1 MKKVKIILSIILI
14 SVVLLAC
21 LGFLGY
27 FGVKSMRRSRL
38 RIAAREA
45 FAAEDWKKAETL
57 LKEYVQKDPN
67 SEEDYVRL
75 AQVYKHFC
83 NTEKELHCWYKASTL
98 NPLKPEYWDNYTS
111 CALNA
116 RNFGHLYS
124 TLNRKLVLGGELA
137 PKDRICYLI
146 CAVMTRRNKEAEK
159 FYGETIKAD
168 PEAFR
173 KDELGRFAEFLV
185 TSNRQTPVERTNF
198 INDSMKSDNPFVRT
212 ESILR
217 HLLDLEYSEE
227 EMASIREK
235 EEKLLKQAV
244 ELNRFVAIPFL
255 ANVYFSQ
262 MKFDSVIEIAEPYL
276 ADIDSIPL
284 SVIYAESCLLG
295 ARPEKLKPLAGR
307 FRSLGGEYRFLASY
321 FDALYDF
328 SQGVEKNDDLV
339 RHMHEVN
346 GVVQTN
352 LVKLIELQIALNSD
366 TMDKICN
373 TLETLMMSPPFYDL
387 QERACS
393 AVRHYMGTKI
403 EENPKLVEDPRMIKL
418 ALILSSIDK
427 TDPLLMRITIA
438 DMRKRNVL
446 TSQILQDNLEVFPD
460 NPYLLQVAAEYELFN
475 GDLEKCLEYAERFYA
490 LENDKRSIVFDFLH
504 MLALE
509 LSGKVDEA
517 TKEYTA
523 LVENNEMDRGILFR
537 YFLFCI
543 DHGRKDELTNM
554 AARLDASDEPELKA
568 LAPFFRV
575 ESLLLQ
581 EKTDD
586 ALSVLETA
594 KTDHPDFALRAAN
607 LCSTYELVDQA
618 LSRYLALL
626 GNHPDQL
633 AIKANI
639 AEVYLA
645 KDMKT
650 EALSYAKQAWEMD
663 HDNRVGQFVYAK
675 MLVANGLYQDADKT
689 LKIPRRKIELPDE
702 VRDLWTDIMLH
713 CVREDLANGQFQRAL
728 DKANHYLILFPQDQT
743 FQEFKSRAE
752 QELKKASAP
761 RNQKQER
768 DPSAA

>member
-38 RIAAREA
+38 RMAAREA

-393 AVRHYMGTKI
+393 AVRHYLGTKI

-728 DKANHYLILFPQDQT
+728 DRSNHYLTLFPEDQT
-743 FQEFKSRAE
+743 FQDFKSRSE

>member
-38 RIAAREA
+38 RMAAREA

-146 CAVMTRRNKEAEK
+146 SAVMTRRNKEAEK
-159 FYGETIKAD
+159 FFGETIKAD
-168 PEAFR
+168 PEAFS

-393 AVRHYMGTKI
+393 AVRHYLGTKI

-418 ALILSSIDK
+418 AQILSALDK

-689 LKIPRRKIELPDE
+689 LKIPRRKIDLPDE

-713 CVREDLANGQFQRAL
+713 CIREEFANGQFQRAL

-743 FQEFKSRAE
+743 FQDFKTRSE